1 MRPELQNALT
11 VAQELAPEDL
21 PRLLG
26 DLEEIRATA
35 LARLTAPP
43 PPIQG
48 DEVLDV
54 KETAHRM
61 GVSTDY
67 VYHHHAE
74 WPFTRREGKK
84 LLFSKLG
91 LEKHL
96 RTNRNALTAK
106 RPSLYVGKQ

>member
-11 VAQELAPEDL
+11 AAQELPPKEL

-35 LARLTAPP
+35 LARLSSPP
-43 PPIQG
+43 PAAQD
-48 DEVLDV
+48 DELLGVE
-54 KETAHRM
+54 KTARRM

-67 VYHHHAE
+67 IYRHHPE
-74 WPFTRREGKK
+74 WPFTRREGRK
-84 LLFSKLG
+84 LLFSRLG

-96 RTNRNALTAK
+96 RTGKNGLTAK
-106 RPSLYVGKQ
+106 PLLSYG